1 MAIKDRVLLLAYQ
14 GGFVFMSSL
23 RSKCITLEL
32 NLTWLGNNST
42 HR

>member
-14 GGFVFMSSL
+14 GGFVFEFTE
-23 RSKCITLEL
+23 KCMALEL